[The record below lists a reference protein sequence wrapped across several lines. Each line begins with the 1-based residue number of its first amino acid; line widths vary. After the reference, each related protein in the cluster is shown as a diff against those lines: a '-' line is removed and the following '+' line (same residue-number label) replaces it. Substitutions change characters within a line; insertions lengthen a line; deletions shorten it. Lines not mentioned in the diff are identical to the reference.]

1 MSVDLNKSE
10 EFVKEL
16 KIFNDGNAGIVE
28 NVKLTI
34 ERKEPGGDPKRP
46 DYKLIATDSK
56 GASINEGFYYQ
67 EEGSK
72 GFTGYQAQRLIMLAR
87 GVFGDDVKFPVWNTT
102 REVLDGVMKMVAPA
116 LNKPFRVAA
125 CYGTTKNPSRYL
137 GFKNFGSFIQPMTV
151 TNTLS
156 FNNSDNTVKAPS
168 PTPTAADTL
177 LNKNT
182 DESNESTNVDNG
194 DLSWLNG

>member
-10 EFVKEL
+10 DFVKEL
-16 KIFNDGNAGIVE
+16 KIFNDGIAGIVD

-34 ERKEPGGDPKRP
+34 ERKTPGTDDKKP
-46 DYKLIATDSK
+46 DYKLIAVDSK

-102 REVLDGVMKMVAPA
+102 REVLDGVMKMVAPS
-116 LNKPFRVAA
+116 LNKPFRVAV
-125 CYGTTKNPSRYL
+125 CYGTSKNPARYL
-137 GFKNFGSFIQPMTV
+137 GFKSFGSFIQPMTV
-151 TNTLS
+151 ANSLS
-156 FNNSDNTVKAPS
+156 LTSSDNVVKAPN
-168 PTPTAADTL
+168 PTPTASDVL
-177 LNKNT
+177 LNNNNTEESVENT
-182 DESNESTNVDNG
+182 D